1 MNKIIFN
8 LFLLASINA
17 YALPDCPNDQSVK
30 WHNCFGSF
38 YYENLDVYVG
48 EFKDGKRNGQGTYT
62 WANDPYKGD
71 KYVGEFKDGKKNG
84 QGTYTW
90 ANDPYKGDKYVGE
103 YKDDKRNGQGTE
115 TYASGQKYVGEFK
128 DGKKN
133 GQGTNTWP
141 TGQKY
146 VGDYKDNKYHGRGI
160 YYLPD
165 GRKLDGYF
173 KDDRYI
179 PHICKELTISIYNP
193 EYLKCI
199 NELIKEVTGEDS
211 FLKLLDYIDE
221 KN

>member
-71 KYVGEFKDGKKNG
+71 KYVGE
-84 QGTYTW
+84 
-90 ANDPYKGDKYVGE
+90 

-115 TYASGQKYVGEFK
+115 TYPSGQKYVGEFK

-133 GQGTNTWP
+133 GQGTHTWP
-141 TGQKY
+141 NGQKY
-146 VGDYKDNKYHGRGI
+146 VGEYKDNKYHGRGI

>member
-71 KYVGEFKDGKKNG
+71 KYVGE
-84 QGTYTW
+84 
-90 ANDPYKGDKYVGE
+90 

-115 TYASGQKYVGEFK
+115 TYANGAKYVGEYKDDKKNGQGTHTWPSGQKYVGEFK

-133 GQGTNTWP
+133 
-141 TGQKY
+141 
-146 VGDYKDNKYHGRGI
+146 GRGI

>member
-48 EFKDGKRNGQGTYT
+48 EFKDGKRNGQGT
-62 WANDPYKGD
+62 
-71 KYVGEFKDGKKNG
+71 
-84 QGTYTW
+84 
-90 ANDPYKGDKYVGE
+90 
-103 YKDDKRNGQGTE
+103 E
-115 TYASGQKYVGEFK
+115 TYPSGQKYVGEFK

-133 GQGTNTWP
+133 GQGTHTWP
-141 TGQKY
+141 NGQKY
-146 VGDYKDNKYHGRGI
+146 VGEYKDNKYHGQGI
-160 YYLPD
+160 ISLSD

>member
-8 LFLLASINA
+8 LILLTSINA
-17 YALPDCPNDQSVK
+17 YALSDCPSGQSVK

-38 YYENLDVYVG
+38 YYENLDVYMG
-48 EFKDGKRNGQGTYT
+48 EWKDGKFHGQGTYT
-62 WANDPYKGD
+62 WAN
-71 KYVGEFKDGKKNG
+71 E
-84 QGTYTW
+84 
-90 ANDPYKGDKYVGE
+90 PYKGDKYVGE
-103 YKDDKRNGQGTE
+103 YKDDKRNGQGTYTYANGRKYEGEFKDGKKNGQGTE
-115 TYASGQKYVGEFK
+115 TYPSGQKYVGEFK

-133 GQGTNTWP
+133 GQGTHTWP

-146 VGDYKDNKYHGRGI
+146 VGEYKDNKYHGQGI
-160 YYLPD
+160 ISLSD

-179 PHICKELTISIYNP
+179 PHICKELTISIHNP

>member
-8 LFLLASINA
+8 LLLLTSINA
-17 YALPDCPNDQSVK
+17 YALSDCPSGQSVK

-38 YYENLDVYVG
+38 YYENLDVYMG
-48 EFKDGKRNGQGTYT
+48 EWKDGKFHGQGTYT
-62 WANDPYKGD
+62 WANGA

-84 QGTYTW
+84 QGTETY
-90 ANDPYKGDKYVGE
+90 ANEPNKGDKYVGE
-103 YKDDKRNGQGTE
+103 YKDGKRNGQGTH
-115 TYASGQKYVGEFK
+115 TWPAGQKYVGE
-128 DGKKN
+128 
-133 GQGTNTWP
+133 
-141 TGQKY
+141 
-146 VGDYKDNKYHGRGI
+146 YKDNKYHGQGI
-160 YYLPD
+160 ISLSD

-173 KDDRYI
+173 KDGRYI